1 MTPLKQNRS
10 LRRAYLEWV
19 DEQIEEYKDT
29 VPRSELLHLADQVI
43 EELRVTQHGQYQISE
58 LLLCEAVDR
67 AIFRLLKLPSY
78 RSWCSNYQPPE
89 LPADSPAQLAPLPM
103 VVSL

>member
-1 MTPLKQNRS
+1 MTPLKQTRS

-19 DEQIEEYKDT
+19 DEQIEEYKDL
-29 VPRSELLHLADQVI
+29 VPRSELLLLADRVI
-43 EELRVTQHGQYQISE
+43 EELRVNQQGQYQITE

-78 RSWCSNYQPPE
+78 RSWQSTYPPLAE
-89 LPADSPAQLAPLPM
+89 PEPGPAPAPIPLAA
-103 VVSL
+103 SI